1 MNRPKV
7 RQEITLIRKF
17 TLIGTMLLLLLML
30 LFFVVTIFGNQ
41 HLSTQMALL
50 TEHPFT
56 VNGDVGN
63 IRTNLAQMRVRTE
76 RLQAYN
82 QPEDVE
88 K

>member
-50 TEHPFT
+50 TEHP
-56 VNGDVGN
+56 
-63 IRTNLAQMRVRTE
+63 
-76 RLQAYN
+76 LQ
-82 QPEDVE
+82 
-88 K
+88 